1 MKNEGYSSV
10 ILHAVVWYSCTGT
23 VSKLSCSD
31 GLSVLYD
38 IKPGAVVSIDHSY
51 MQWFTWLEFNSVSIP
66 PRVMFDE
73 ECVGWVNFASSCTPP
88 SLVHQSLCPHPSSC
102 PSPGPNVHISCIH
115 CFPLTPL
122 SWTVWQWVAIMHV
135 LWGWVGHVEIR
146 VTLQL
151 PTSQWLEHHLRESP
165 T

>member
-51 MQWFTWLEFNSVSIP
+51 MQ
-66 PRVMFDE
+66 
-73 ECVGWVNFASSCTPP
+73 
-88 SLVHQSLCPHPSSC
+88 
-102 PSPGPNVHISCIH
+102 
-115 CFPLTPL
+115 
-122 SWTVWQWVAIMHV
+122 
-135 LWGWVGHVEIR
+135 
-146 VTLQL
+146 
-151 PTSQWLEHHLRESP
+151 
-165 T
+165 